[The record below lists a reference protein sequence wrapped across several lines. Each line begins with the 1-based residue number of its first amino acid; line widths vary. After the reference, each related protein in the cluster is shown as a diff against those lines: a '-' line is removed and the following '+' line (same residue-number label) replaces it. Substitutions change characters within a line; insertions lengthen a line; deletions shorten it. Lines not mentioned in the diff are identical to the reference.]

1 MLLYVNQVS
10 ILKTFSRHLSHTFV
24 LRHLVNKCWCCNPQQ
39 MSCAWCGD
47 RQAYEIECWMS
58 KRGGKIAFFS
68 CPKVKM
74 QVAERLLKGEDVKKL
89 NYKWRKIS
97 PCCKQSSYR
106 QTWFLPFVTR
116 SIATGC
122 FSLFKMDDSSQ
133 CKFGFVSVDHPSKSN
148 LMEI

>member
-1 MLLYVNQVS
+1 MLYSNKTHAWHLSTSEVISNLFPPPKEMLLYVNQVS

-74 QVAERLLKGEDVKKL
+74 QVAERLLKGEDL
-89 NYKWRKIS
+89 EKIEL
-97 PCCKQSSYR
+97 Q
-106 QTWFLPFVTR
+106 VTKD
-116 SIATGC
+116 
-122 FSLFKMDDSSQ
+122 FSLLQTVQLS
-133 CKFGFVSVDHPSKSN
+133 SN
-148 LMEI
+148 LISAFCHTFHCNRML